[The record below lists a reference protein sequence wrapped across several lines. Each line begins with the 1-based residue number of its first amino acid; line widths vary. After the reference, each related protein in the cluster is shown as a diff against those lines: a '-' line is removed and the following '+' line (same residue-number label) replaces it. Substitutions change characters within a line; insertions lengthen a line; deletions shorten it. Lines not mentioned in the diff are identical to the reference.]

1 MTGATFE
8 STDGSTFAFTAEP
21 SEIGTRLDA
30 LVASRV
36 PALSRSR
43 AAALITA
50 GVVRVGGQAKKP
62 GFRVSEGD
70 LVSGEIPPPQ
80 PPSMYGPEPI
90 PLDILYE
97 DAHIIVVN
105 KPAGLVVHPAP
116 GHFSGTLVNGLLHHC
131 PDLSGIGGERRP
143 GIVHRLDKDTS
154 GVLVAAKSEA
164 AQVSLSA
171 QFKRRS
177 VQKTYLALAK
187 GRFEQ
192 DSGQIELPVGRHP
205 TLRKKMSTRSRRPR
219 TAHTQWAVVE
229 RFAGAA
235 LLEVVIRTGRTHQ
248 IRVHL
253 AAVGHPVAGDPVYG
267 GKKRRKKK
275 SEAEG
280 PLTEA
285 RRQMLHAWRLGLSH
299 PETGRW
305 MEFEAPLPR
314 DFREMLGKLREEQG
328 SV

>member
-21 SEIGTRLDA
+21 SDIGTRLDA

-219 TAHTQWAVVE
+219 TASSCS
-229 RFAGAA
+229 
-235 LLEVVIRTGRTHQ
+235 RTCPPTR
-248 IRVHL
+248 
-253 AAVGHPVAGDPVYG
+253 
-267 GKKRRKKK
+267 
-275 SEAEG
+275 
-280 PLTEA
+280 LT
-285 RRQMLHAWRLGLSH
+285 
-299 PETGRW
+299 PNGRW
-305 MEFEAPLPR
+305 WNGLPAQR
-314 DFREMLGKLREEQG
+314 FLKSSSGPAEHTRSGFTWPRSDIRWPGIRSTGEKSGERKNPGLKDR
-328 SV
+328 